1 MTSLSRLLVACEC
14 QPASVHLVT
23 VLQIVL
29 LENKNRTATRTTT
42 TTKKKKEETRKA
54 ESTRLFSFFLRSNA
68 EREALVMCLRCT
80 IRLLLCP
87 LI

>member
-42 TTKKKKEETRKA
+42 TTKKEETRKA

>member
-42 TTKKKKEETRKA
+42 TTTKKEETRKA